1 MFWTSIIS
9 DFVIGRGVKSLSET
23 KLKIK
28 VDLLIKN
35 ASEAVTCRGEEMGD
49 IGVIENAWIA
59 IKDGKITGVGTES
72 EINKKYE
79 IDDAVTIN
87 AAGKVVAPGFVDSH
101 THLVFYGTRVEEYA
115 AKLTENDPV
124 KLKKLGITT
133 GPNRTV
139 ELTRNQPDNEL
150 FEQSKKRLLTML
162 EYGITTVESK
172 SGYGLTTE
180 SEIKILEVSR
190 RLNEETPLDVLN
202 TFLGAHGF
210 PENLTK
216 KEYLEVIVNEMI
228 PQIGDRKL
236 AEFCD
241 VWCDEGYFTAGE
253 SELIL
258 KAGLKYG
265 MKPKIHADAYSYI
278 GGSDLAADMKMV
290 SVDHCN
296 YTPMEVVE
304 KLAKAKVTGVL
315 MPALD
320 FAVNHKRP
328 FDARAM
334 LDSGMNIAL
343 ATDLCPACY
352 TESMQFVIN
361 LACRL
366 YKFSVEEAI
375 KAATLGGALA
385 LDLDDRGVIQE
396 GKVADLQIWDVPTY
410 KHIAYELGTNIVET
424 VIKNGKVVISR

>member
-1 MFWTSIIS
+1 M
-9 DFVIGRGVKSLSET
+9 ET
-23 KLKIK
+23 MLKTKI
-28 VDLLIKN
+28 DLLITN
-35 ASEAVTCRGEEMGD
+35 AAELVTCTGAGMGD
-49 IGVIENAWIA
+49 LGVIENAWIA
-59 IKDGKITGVGTES
+59 INDGKIAGVGSETEIKREFDLGQS
-72 EINKKYE
+72 II
-79 IDDAVTIN
+79 IDAS
-87 AAGKVVAPGFVDSH
+87 GKVVAPGFVDAH
-101 THLVFYGTRVEEYA
+101 THLVFFGTRVEEYA
-115 AKLTENDPV
+115 AKLAGDTPE
-124 KLKKLGITT
+124 KLAKLGITT

-139 ELTRNQPDNEL
+139 ELTRNTPENEL
-150 FEQSKKRLLTML
+150 FNQSKKRVLKML

-216 KEYLEVIVNEMI
+216 SEYLGVIINEMI
-228 PQIGDRKL
+228 PQVGERRL

-241 VWCDEGYFTAGE
+241 VWCDDGYFTAEE
-253 SELIL
+253 SEIIL
-258 KAGLKYG
+258 KAGLEYG

-278 GGSDLAADMKMV
+278 GGTDLAAKMKMV
-290 SVDHCN
+290 SVDHLN
-296 YTPMEVVE
+296 YTPVEVMK
-304 KLAKAKVTGVL
+304 KLAEANVTGVL

-320 FAVNHKRP
+320 FAVEHKRP
-328 FDARAM
+328 FDAREM
-334 LDSGMNIAL
+334 LDLGMNIAL

-361 LACRL
+361 LACKL

-375 KAATLGGALA
+375 KAATYGGAKA
-385 LDLDDRGVIQE
+385 LDLDDRGVVQA
-396 GKVADLQIWDVPTY
+396 GKIADLQIWDVPTY

-424 VIKNGKVVISR
+424 VIKNGKVVVGQ

>member
-1 MFWTSIIS
+1 M
-9 DFVIGRGVKSLSET
+9 ET
-23 KLKIK
+23 ILKKKI
-28 VDLLIKN
+28 DLLITN
-35 ASEAVTCRGEEMGD
+35 AAELVTCIGAGMGD

-59 IKDGKITGVGTES
+59 INDGKIAGVGSETEVRENFNLEQS
-72 EINKKYE
+72 EI
-79 IDDAVTIN
+79 IDAS
-87 AAGKVVAPGFVDSH
+87 GKVVAPGFVDAH
-101 THLVFYGTRVEEYA
+101 THLVFFGTRVEEYA
-115 AKLTENDPV
+115 AKLPGNNPER
-124 KLKKLGITT
+124 LKKLGITT

-139 ELTRNQPDNEL
+139 ELTRNTPENEL
-150 FEQSKKRLLTML
+150 FEQSKKRVLTML

-172 SGYGLTTE
+172 SGYGLTAE

-216 KEYLEVIVNEMI
+216 SEYLEVIINEMI
-228 PQIGDRKL
+228 PQVGERRL

-241 VWCDEGYFTAGE
+241 VWCDDGYFTAEE
-253 SELIL
+253 SEIIL
-258 KAGLKYG
+258 RAGLEYG

-278 GGSDLAADMKMV
+278 GGTDLAAKMNMV
-290 SVDHCN
+290 SVDHLN
-296 YTPMEVVE
+296 YTPVEVMK
-304 KLAKAKVTGVL
+304 KLAEANVTGVL

-320 FAVNHKRP
+320 FAVGHKRP
-328 FDARAM
+328 FDAREM
-334 LDSGMNIAL
+334 LDLGMNIAL

-361 LACRL
+361 LACKL

-375 KAATLGGALA
+375 KAATYGGARA
-385 LDLDDRGVIQE
+385 LDLDDRGVVQA
-396 GKVADLQIWDVPTY
+396 GKIADLQIWDVPTY

-424 VIKNGKVVISR
+424 VIKNGKVVVSQ

>member
-1 MFWTSIIS
+1 M
-9 DFVIGRGVKSLSET
+9 ET
-23 KLKIK
+23 MLKTKI
-28 VDLLIKN
+28 DLLITN
-35 ASEAVTCRGEEMGD
+35 AAELVTCTGAGMGD
-49 IGVIENAWIA
+49 LGLIENAWIA
-59 IKDGKITGVGTES
+59 INDGKIAGVGSETEIKREFDLGQS
-72 EINKKYE
+72 II
-79 IDDAVTIN
+79 IDAS
-87 AAGKVVAPGFVDSH
+87 GKVVAPGFVDAH
-101 THLVFYGTRVEEYA
+101 THLVFFGTRVEEYA
-115 AKLTENDPV
+115 AKLAGDTPE
-124 KLKKLGITT
+124 KLAKLGITT

-139 ELTRNQPDNEL
+139 ELTRNTPENEL
-150 FEQSKKRLLTML
+150 FNQSKKRVLKML

-216 KEYLEVIVNEMI
+216 SEYLGVIINEMI
-228 PQIGDRKL
+228 PQVGERRL

-241 VWCDEGYFTAGE
+241 VWCDDGYFTAEE
-253 SELIL
+253 SEIIL
-258 KAGLKYG
+258 KAGLEYG

-278 GGSDLAADMKMV
+278 GGTDLAAKMKMV
-290 SVDHCN
+290 SVDHLN
-296 YTPMEVVE
+296 YTPVEVMK
-304 KLAKAKVTGVL
+304 KLAEANVTGVL

-320 FAVNHKRP
+320 FAVGHKRP
-328 FDARAM
+328 FDAREM
-334 LDSGMNIAL
+334 LDLGMNIAL

-361 LACRL
+361 LACKL

-375 KAATLGGALA
+375 KAATYGGAKA
-385 LDLDDRGVIQE
+385 LDLDDRGVVQA
-396 GKVADLQIWDVPTY
+396 GKIADLQIWDVPTY

-424 VIKNGKVVISR
+424 VIKNGKVVVGQ

>member
-1 MFWTSIIS
+1 M
-9 DFVIGRGVKSLSET
+9 ET
-23 KLKIK
+23 ILKTKI
-28 VDLLIKN
+28 DLLITN
-35 ASEAVTCRGEEMGD
+35 AAELVTCIGAGMGD

-59 IKDGKITGVGTES
+59 INDGKIAGVGSETEIKEDFDLRQS
-72 EINKKYE
+72 II
-79 IDDAVTIN
+79 IDAS
-87 AAGKVVAPGFVDSH
+87 GKVVAPGFVDAH
-101 THLVFYGTRVEEYA
+101 THLVFFGTRVEEYA
-115 AKLTENDPV
+115 AKLAGNTPER
-124 KLKKLGITT
+124 LKKLGITT

-139 ELTRNQPDNEL
+139 ELTRNTPENEL
-150 FEQSKKRLLTML
+150 FKQSKKRVLTML

-216 KEYLEVIVNEMI
+216 SEYLEVIINEMI
-228 PQIGDRKL
+228 PQVGERRL

-241 VWCDEGYFTAGE
+241 VWCDDGYFTAEE
-253 SELIL
+253 SEIIL
-258 KAGLKYG
+258 KAGLEYG

-278 GGSDLAADMKMV
+278 GGTDLAAKMKMV
-290 SVDHCN
+290 SVDHLN
-296 YTPMEVVE
+296 YTPVEVMK
-304 KLAKAKVTGVL
+304 KLAEANVTGVL

-320 FAVNHKRP
+320 FAVGHKRP
-328 FDARAM
+328 FDAREM
-334 LDSGMNIAL
+334 LDLGMNIAL

-361 LACRL
+361 LACKL

-375 KAATLGGALA
+375 KAATYGGARA
-385 LDLDDRGVIQE
+385 LDLDDRGVVQA
-396 GKVADLQIWDVPTY
+396 GKIADLQIWDVPTY

-424 VIKNGKVVISR
+424 VIKNGKVVVGQ

>member
-1 MFWTSIIS
+1 ML
-9 DFVIGRGVKSLSET
+9 KT
-23 KLKIK
+23 KI
-28 VDLLIKN
+28 DLLITN
-35 ASEAVTCRGEEMGD
+35 AAELVTCTGAGMGD
-49 IGVIENAWIA
+49 LGVIENAWIA
-59 IKDGKITGVGTES
+59 INDGKIAGVGSETEIKREFDLGQS
-72 EINKKYE
+72 II
-79 IDDAVTIN
+79 IDAS
-87 AAGKVVAPGFVDSH
+87 GKVVAPGFVDAH
-101 THLVFYGTRVEEYA
+101 THLVFFGTRVEEYA
-115 AKLTENDPV
+115 AKLAGDTPE
-124 KLKKLGITT
+124 KLAKLGITT

-139 ELTRNQPDNEL
+139 ELTRNTPENEL
-150 FEQSKKRLLTML
+150 FNQSKKRVLKML

-216 KEYLEVIVNEMI
+216 SEYLGVIINEMI
-228 PQIGDRKL
+228 PQVGERRL

-241 VWCDEGYFTAGE
+241 VWCDDGYFTAEE
-253 SELIL
+253 SEIIL
-258 KAGLKYG
+258 KAGLEYG

-278 GGSDLAADMKMV
+278 GGTDLAAKMKMV
-290 SVDHCN
+290 SVDHLN
-296 YTPMEVVE
+296 YTPVEVMK
-304 KLAKAKVTGVL
+304 KLAEANVTGVL

-320 FAVNHKRP
+320 FAVEHKRP
-328 FDARAM
+328 FDAREM
-334 LDSGMNIAL
+334 LDLGMNIAL

-361 LACRL
+361 LACKL

-375 KAATLGGALA
+375 KAATYGGAKA
-385 LDLDDRGVIQE
+385 LDLDDRGVVQA
-396 GKVADLQIWDVPTY
+396 GKIADLQIWDVPTY

-424 VIKNGKVVISR
+424 VIKNGKVVVG

>member
-1 MFWTSIIS
+1 M
-9 DFVIGRGVKSLSET
+9 SET
-23 KLKIK
+23 KVKVK
-28 VDLLIKN
+28 VDLVISN
-35 ASEAVTCRGEEMGD
+35 AAEAVTCVGESMED
-49 IGVIENAWIA
+49 IGVLTYAWIA
-59 IKDGKITGVGTES
+59 IKDDKIVGVGS
-72 EINKKYE
+72 EDEVKNKFDIE
-79 IDDAVTIN
+79 QSDFIDAT
-87 AAGKVVAPGFVDSH
+87 GKVVAPGFVDSH

-115 AKLTENDPV
+115 AKLTGKPE
-124 KLKKLGITT
+124 KLEKLAITT

-139 ELTRNQPDNEL
+139 ELTRNTPAEEL
-150 FEQSKKRLLTML
+150 FEQSKKRVMSML
-162 EYGITTVESK
+162 EHGITTIESK

-180 SEIKILEVSR
+180 SEIKILEVGR
-190 RLNEETPLDVLN
+190 RLGEETPLDVLN

-210 PENLTK
+210 PENMTK
-216 KEYLEVIVNEMI
+216 SEYLDVIINEMI
-228 PQIGDRKL
+228 PQVGERGL

-241 VWCDEGYFTAGE
+241 VWCDEGYFTAEE

-278 GGSDLAADMKMV
+278 GGTDLAAEMKMV
-290 SVDHCN
+290 SVDHLN
-296 YTPMEVVE
+296 YTPVEVME
-304 KLAKAKVTGVL
+304 KLAEAKVTGVL

-320 FAVNHKRP
+320 FAVGHKQP
-328 FDARAM
+328 FDARKM
-334 LDSGMNIAL
+334 LDLGMNIAL

-366 YKFSVEEAI
+366 YKFSVEEAL
-375 KAATLGGALA
+375 KAATYGGAKA

-396 GKVADLQIWDVPTY
+396 GKLADLQIWDVPTY

-424 VIKNGKVVISR
+424 VIKNGKVVVNR

>member
-1 MFWTSIIS
+1 ML
-9 DFVIGRGVKSLSET
+9 KT
-23 KLKIK
+23 KI
-28 VDLLIKN
+28 DLLITN
-35 ASEAVTCRGEEMGD
+35 AAELVTCTGAGMGD
-49 IGVIENAWIA
+49 LGLIENAWIA
-59 IKDGKITGVGTES
+59 INDGKIAGVGSETEIKREFDLGQS
-72 EINKKYE
+72 II
-79 IDDAVTIN
+79 IDAS
-87 AAGKVVAPGFVDSH
+87 GKVVAPGFVDAH
-101 THLVFYGTRVEEYA
+101 THLVFFGTRVEEYA
-115 AKLTENDPV
+115 AKLAGDTPE
-124 KLKKLGITT
+124 KLAKLGITT

-139 ELTRNQPDNEL
+139 ELTRNTPENEL
-150 FEQSKKRLLTML
+150 FNQSKKRVLKML

-216 KEYLEVIVNEMI
+216 SEYLGVIINEMI
-228 PQIGDRKL
+228 PQVGERRL

-241 VWCDEGYFTAGE
+241 VWCDDGYFTAEE
-253 SELIL
+253 SEIIL
-258 KAGLKYG
+258 KAGLEYG

-278 GGSDLAADMKMV
+278 GGTDLAAKMKMV
-290 SVDHCN
+290 SVDHLN
-296 YTPMEVVE
+296 YTPVEVMK
-304 KLAKAKVTGVL
+304 KLAEANVTGVL

-320 FAVNHKRP
+320 FAVGHKRP
-328 FDARAM
+328 FDAREM
-334 LDSGMNIAL
+334 LDLGMNIAL

-361 LACRL
+361 LACKL

-375 KAATLGGALA
+375 KAATYGGAKA
-385 LDLDDRGVIQE
+385 LDLDDRGVVQA
-396 GKVADLQIWDVPTY
+396 GKIADLQIWDVPTY

-424 VIKNGKVVISR
+424 VIKNGKVVVGQ